1 MAKKRKQRMRRNA
14 ESHLNANAETRIEL
28 PLNSVPADLTQQAP
42 HNSYSAIPL
51 YYVDK
56 DFTCCDCG
64 KEETWTATQ
73 QKWWYEVAKG
83 SIYSTAIRCRECRR
97 KLREAN
103 QPTK

>member
-14 ESHLNANAETRIEL
+14 ESHLNVNRETQMEL
-28 PLNSVPADLTQQAP
+28 PAGAVPADLRQQAP
-42 HNSYSAIPL
+42 HNSYGPVPL

-56 DFTCCDCG
+56 DFTCRDCG
-64 KEETWTATQ
+64 KQETWTATQ

-97 KLREAN
+97 KVRAAN
-103 QPTK
+103 ARP